1 MKKYGAIYADPPWEY
16 RVHDRKGL
24 RGVAV
29 NHYPVMKLEEIK
41 ALPVADIAARDCALF
56 LWVTFPCLAEGLE
69 VMQAWGFQYKT
80 AAFVWIK
87 HNRKADTL
95 FWGMGHWTRGNA
107 ELCLLGTRG
116 RPKRVDA
123 GVHQVV
129 ISHIGEHSRKPQE
142 VSERIIRLMGAV
154 PKIELFARSRREGF
168 DVWGN
173 EVESDI
179 EFTGGKQDDTA

>member
-1 MKKYGAIYADPPWEY
+1 MKKYGVIYADPPWEY
-16 RVHDRKGL
+16 RAYGRRGL

-29 NHYPVMKLEEIK
+29 NHYPSMKLEAIK
-41 ALPVADIAARDCALF
+41 ALPVAEIADRDCILF
-56 LWVTFPCLAEGLE
+56 LWVTFPCLTEGME

-87 HNRKADTL
+87 QNRKADTL

-129 ISHIGEHSRKPQE
+129 ISHIEEHSRKPQE
-142 VSERIIRLMGAV
+142 VPERIIRLTGEV
-154 PKIELFARSRREGF
+154 PKIELFARNRREGF
-168 DVWGN
+168 DAWGN

-179 EFTGGKQDDTA
+179 EFTGGKQNDAT